1 MMKNANELNILNF
14 NFSKDKLIHDYD
26 LEYENNAT
34 FKKIASSLD
43 LPKDTL
49 IKETSKII
57 ESSIEVD
64 RCKKCKHLFE
74 CKNNVEGYVY
84 YPINNNG
91 IIEFCYIPCKY
102 KKEMDKK
109 TSYLNNIYSYSLPND
124 IKMASMKDINLDDKN
139 RFEVITWIKKYIDDY
154 LNGIKRKGLYLTGNF
169 GSGKTY
175 LLSAMLNEL
184 AKNGHKVAIVY
195 YPEFLRSLKE
205 SMYDSEDFN
214 MKFNRVKN
222 SELLLI
228 DDIGAEALTPWARDE
243 VLGTILQ
250 YRMNNDLK
258 TFFTS
263 NLTIKELEQH
273 LSITKNSI
281 DVLKAR
287 RIIEIIKQLSI
298 ELPLIAENQRK

>member
-1 MMKNANELNILNF
+1 M
-14 NFSKDKLIHDYD
+14 
-26 LEYENNAT
+26 
-34 FKKIASSLD
+34 
-43 LPKDTL
+43 PKDTL

-57 ESSIEVD
+57 ESSIEVG

-91 IIEFCYIPCKY
+91 IIEFCYIPRKY

-243 VLGTILQ
+243 VLGTILDDTISNALFVSN
-250 YRMNNDLK
+250 RKDTDNNIQLLVPEIK
-258 TFFTS
+258 KAVKSIYIQRGSEGSKSLSELGTS
-263 NLTIKELEQH
+263 NTFENPLEEMEK
-273 LSITKNSI
+273 SIVKNG
-281 DVLKAR
+281 K
-287 RIIEIIKQLSI
+287 
-298 ELPLIAENQRK
+298 RKIY